1 LKRFE
6 ECPMNPAPAR
16 TFVSLVAPGG
26 ALLAVALVLA
36 HVPATHATAPP
47 VVNFLLW
54 MAMLGALAMAWRF
67 QSSRA
72 VFAALVLCLA
82 ERGLA
87 VLGHASAPAAN
98 AGFAVLAVLLP
109 VNLVFFSAIGECGL
123 TLTSVGSGLGI
134 LSIQAA
140 AVMVLAR
147 PENLEFVRWAERAYL
162 PGGLFSWT
170 PLPQLALLLF
180 AGAIAWLGLR
190 MSLLR
195 KPVDGAFFWSACA
208 AFAGLD
214 AASPGRAST
223 LYFAAGVLMFAGA
236 LVETSYRLAFLDE
249 LTGLPGRRSLNQE
262 LLGLAGN
269 YSIAMV
275 DVDHFKRFNDTYG
288 HDTGDQVL
296 RMVAGRLAR
305 VGGGGRAF
313 RYGGEEFVIVF
324 TGQNVED
331 CTEHLEDLRAAVA
344 RSSFM
349 VRGPDRSQRRRDE
362 RRYAK
367 PGRRPVGYART
378 RTSVTVS
385 IGVAEAGARL
395 ATPELVI
402 EAADQALYYAKGQG
416 RNRVEIARKTR
427 RASAQTPVTAPSR
440 A

>member
-1 LKRFE
+1 
-6 ECPMNPAPAR
+6 MNSAPAR

-26 ALLAVALVLA
+26 ALLAAALVL
-36 HVPATHATAPP
+36 VQIPATHATAPP

-54 MAMLGALAMAWRF
+54 MAILGALAMAWRF

-72 VFAALVLCLA
+72 VFAVLVLCLA
-82 ERGLA
+82 DRGLA
-87 VLGHASAPAAN
+87 VLGHAPAPAAN

-147 PENLEFVRWAERAYL
+147 PENLEFARWAERAYL
-162 PGGLFSWT
+162 PGGFFTWT

-180 AGAIAWLGLR
+180 GGAIAWLGMR
-190 MSLLR
+190 VSLLR
-195 KPVDGAFFWSACA
+195 KPVDCAFFWSACA
-208 AFAGLD
+208 AFAGLQ
-214 AASPGRAST
+214 AASPGRASS
-223 LYFAAGVLMFAGA
+223 LYFAAAVLMFAGA

-249 LTGLPGRRSLNQE
+249 LTGLPGRRSFNQE
-262 LLGLAGN
+262 LPALAGN

-275 DVDHFKRFNDTYG
+275 DVDHFKRFIDPYG

-305 VGGGGRAF
+305 VGGGRAF
-313 RYGGEEFVIVF
+313 RHGGEEFAIIF
-324 TGQNVED
+324 AGQNVED
-331 CTEHLEDLRAAVA
+331 CTEHLEELRVAIA

-378 RTSVTVS
+378 RTAVTVS
-385 IGVAEAGARL
+385 IGVAEASARL
-395 ATPELVI
+395 ATPELVM

-427 RASAQTPVTAPSR
+427 RAPAPPPMAATSR